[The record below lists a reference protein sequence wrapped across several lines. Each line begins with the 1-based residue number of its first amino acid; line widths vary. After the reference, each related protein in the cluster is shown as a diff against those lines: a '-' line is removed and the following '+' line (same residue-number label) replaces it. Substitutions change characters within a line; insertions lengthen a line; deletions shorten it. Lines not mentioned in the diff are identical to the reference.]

1 MSNDQQIDKLKGYA
15 LIFSHEFRDLIE
27 GFEMLVPVAE
37 NRELLRKLSESKR
50 KPGIGIVRWSLV
62 QTCIIGITKL
72 AYDKCSQ
79 NPTVRNLIEAIVDP
93 PSQPLRDKLKA
104 AFSIPIKAA
113 PVLGDTPTEEDL
125 EFWKEIEKIELKELQ
140 QDFDRYL
147 PQLEEQ
153 WQWFSQHEEAFK
165 DLRDKR
171 FAHIDVSLI
180 DQEYKLREVEPP
192 PWQTM
197 KEAVERLI
205 QVADILLTILHQKD
219 EGFKQDVAIARKAAA
234 DFWET

>member
-27 GFEMLVPVAE
+27 SFEMLVPVAE

-72 AYDKCSQ
+72 AY
-79 NPTVRNLIEAIVDP
+79 A